1 VVPVPAVVVGARS
14 PRKQGIFS
22 YSPAMAGES
31 ARFEQA
37 MVMFDAANGEDPN
50 LEAHEGVEVPKELLY
65 ARRMSAWLEKLDPEA
80 GEPLRLAVR
89 CQHLCRWT
97 IPRGGYPAGR
107 VGYRQW
113 RSTLA
118 EFHARKAAEILRQ
131 VGYDPATVERIQ
143 ALVRK
148 EKLKLDPGAQILE
161 DVACLVFLE
170 NYFNDFSLKH
180 DEEKILDIIRKT
192 WRKMSPRG
200 RHAALAL
207 DLPERG
213 RSLVEK
219 ALAGS

>member
-1 VVPVPAVVVGARS
+1 
-14 PRKQGIFS
+14 
-22 YSPAMAGES
+22 MAGEP

-37 MVMFDAANGEDPN
+37 MAMFDAANGEDPN

-65 ARRMSAWLEKLDPEA
+65 ARRMSAWLEKLTPEA

-97 IPRGGYPAGR
+97 IPRGDYPAGR

-118 EFHARKAAEILRQ
+118 EFHARKAGEILRQ
-131 VGYDPATVERIQ
+131 VGYDPATVERVQ

-148 EKLKLDPGAQILE
+148 EKLKLDPEAQILE

-170 NYFNDFSLKH
+170 NYFNEFSLKH
-180 DEEKILDIIRKT
+180 DENKIIDIVRKT

-200 RHAALAL
+200 RQAALAL

-219 ALAGS
+219 ALACPNG

>member
-1 VVPVPAVVVGARS
+1 MS
-14 PRKQGIFS
+14 
-22 YSPAMAGES
+22 GES

-37 MVMFDAANGEDPN
+37 MARFDAANGEDPN

-65 ARRMSAWLEKLDPEA
+65 ARRMSAWLEKLAPQA

-107 VGYRQW
+107 LGYRQW

-118 EFHARKAAEILRQ
+118 EFHARKAGEILRQ
-131 VGYDPATVERIQ
+131 SGYDPATVARVQ

-148 EKLKLDPGAQILE
+148 EKVKVDPEAQILE

-170 NYFNDFSLKH
+170 NYFSEFSLKH
-180 DEEKILDIIRKT
+180 DEEKIIDIIRKT
-192 WRKMSPRG
+192 WRKMSPG
-200 RHAALAL
+200 GQQTALAL
-207 DLPERG
+207 DLPERA
-213 RSLVEK
+213 RALVGK